1 MATTVNFSK
10 QGQYLCSDPIE
21 VTGNNLV
28 IRVEFATP
36 GVIVLERSI
45 TGNKYIYEATF
56 NPSYMKSEV
65 VEKGI
70 SGIVPGQFLRLRFE
84 ASEPS
89 LITVLQ

>member
-1 MATTVNFSK
+1 MQA
-10 QGQYLCSDPIE
+10 
-21 VTGNNLV
+21 
-28 IRVEFATP
+28 
-36 GVIVLERSI
+36 I